1 MGLLWVSD
9 SSQVISNIMDGISYQ
24 TETASANIT
33 AENFLP
39 SNSFTFTFT
48 MQWSRNNFNWIT
60 KLRSYFGENS
70 IKSLEISNLVTLSLK
85 YLAIKYAAD
94 GRLDGEIVKL
104 L

>member
-1 MGLLWVSD
+1 
-9 SSQVISNIMDGISYQ
+9 
-24 TETASANIT
+24 
-33 AENFLP
+33 
-39 SNSFTFTFT
+39 